1 MAPAGVGVIRAP
13 VRLDSASR
21 TFTNGE
27 IVVHALADA
36 TIEIQRGELLVV
48 LGPSGSGKSTL
59 LDLIGA
65 MDRPTSGH
73 VWLDSTDLADASD
86 AQLTDFRRRYVGFVF
101 QFYNLIPTLT
111 ARENVEL
118 AVELSDYPIDSDAAL
133 ALVNLGLRGEHF
145 PCALSGGEQQ
155 RIAIARAIAGD
166 PDLLLCDEPAGAL
179 DIESSRQVLS
189 VLLDLRTR
197 LNKAVVVI
205 THNHAI
211 AALADRVVH
220 IREGRLSAV
229 ERVNAPVDVADLS
242 W

>member
-59 LDLIGA
+59 LNLIGV

-73 VWLDSTDLADASD
+73 VWFDSTDLADASD

-118 AVELSDYPIDSDAAL
+118 AILTCCFAMSRPERWI
-133 ALVNLGLRGEHF
+133 
-145 PCALSGGEQQ
+145 
-155 RIAIARAIAGD
+155 
-166 PDLLLCDEPAGAL
+166 
-179 DIESSRQVLS
+179 SSRPGRFCLYCWICV
-189 VLLDLRTR
+189 
-197 LNKAVVVI
+197 
-205 THNHAI
+205 
-211 AALADRVVH
+211 RV
-220 IREGRLSAV
+220 STK
-229 ERVNAPVDVADLS
+229 PWS
-242 W
+242 SSPTTMP